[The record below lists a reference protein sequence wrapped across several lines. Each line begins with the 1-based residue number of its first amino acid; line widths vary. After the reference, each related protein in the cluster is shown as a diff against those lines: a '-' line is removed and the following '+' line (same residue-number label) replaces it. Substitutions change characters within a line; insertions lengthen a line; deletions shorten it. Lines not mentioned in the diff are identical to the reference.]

1 MTSVMRTV
9 QKGLGH
15 QSLNSTL
22 MGVFI
27 NGKACLKSSENSPI
41 NSAPTSLTKGPGVLI
56 INKPF
61 KDSPFLAGFPS
72 TPTHYNTVCG
82 VVEKLPPGD

>member
-1 MTSVMRTV
+1 M
-9 QKGLGH
+9 H
-15 QSLNSTL
+15 
-22 MGVFI
+22 
-27 NGKACLKSSENSPI
+27 
-41 NSAPTSLTKGPGVLI
+41 GVLI

-82 VVEKLPPGD
+82 VVEKPATSGYHKFA